1 MTTTLSQKIK
11 TIGKELGVPDCI
23 INKMTSNDACGTSD
37 KDNLG
42 FAYKPLDT
50 YILERNK

>member
-1 MTTTLSQKIK
+1 MTTTPSQKIK
-11 TIGKELGVPDCI
+11 TIGKELGVPDNV
-23 INKMTSNDACGTSD
+23 INKMVSNESCKTSD

-42 FAYKPLDT
+42 LTYGTLNT

>member
-1 MTTTLSQKIK
+1 MTTTPSQKIK
-11 TIGKELGVPDCI
+11 TIGKELGVPDSV
-23 INKMTSNDACGTSD
+23 INKMTSNDACEPSD

-42 FAYKPLDT
+42 FAYKPLNT

>member
-1 MTTTLSQKIK
+1 MTATPSQKIK
-11 TIGKELGVPDCI
+11 AIGKELGVPNSV
-23 INKMTSNDACGTSD
+23 INKIASNESCETSD

-42 FAYKPLDT
+42 LAYGTLDT